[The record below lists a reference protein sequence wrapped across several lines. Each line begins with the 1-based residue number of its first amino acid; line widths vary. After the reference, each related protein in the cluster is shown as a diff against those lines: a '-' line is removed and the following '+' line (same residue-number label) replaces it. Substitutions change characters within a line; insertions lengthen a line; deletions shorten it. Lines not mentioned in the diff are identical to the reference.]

1 MVKRILYG
9 GVQFGQ
15 EEQDAINRVLER
27 NWWGLAEEGV
37 AFEKELAEVQGVRHA
52 LFVNSGSSALELGIV
67 AMNLPK
73 GSEVIV
79 PACTFPTPI
88 ATMIRCGLV
97 PVVCDIDE
105 HNFISPESI
114 RKSISPNTKAI
125 LVVYAGGNVG
135 RLDEVMQ
142 IAQEHN
148 LEVIEDNCDGFGGT
162 YKGKMLGSFGRF
174 SAISTH
180 AAHIISTGQ
189 GGVVFTNDTDLANR
203 ARAMRDWG
211 RDLGFEGEAII
222 DADIPAEYKR
232 YTYTSLGYN
241 LQPLELQAAMGRVQL
256 RRLSEFKT
264 QRKKNWQTLF
274 DALYTIVETQH
285 LSEDSDPCWHTFPL
299 IVQEGVR
306 PSLVGMLGEA
316 QIDWRPILAG
326 NIARQPAFRNHVIF
340 RDELLQADKVFD
352 RGFWLPVHPMYGA
365 EEMEYIASTIQDF
378 YEKSKNLTAE
388 QNYESEH
395 ELAPGIEQKKEPAYT
410 QER

>member
-1 MVKRILYG
+1 MPKRILYG
-9 GVQFGQ
+9 GVQFGK
-15 EEQDAINRVLER
+15 EEHDAINAVLER

-37 AFEKELAEVQGVRHA
+37 AFEKELAAAQGVDHA
-52 LFVNSGSSALELGIV
+52 LFVNSGSSALELGIM

-73 GSEVIV
+73 GSEIIV

-105 HNFISPESI
+105 KNFISPDSI
-114 RKSISPNTKAI
+114 RKSISPYTKAI

-135 RLDEVMQ
+135 RLDEVLD
-142 IAQEHN
+142 IAREYN

-162 YKGKMLGSFGRF
+162 YKGKMLGSFGKF

-211 RDLGFEGEAII
+211 RDLGFEGDALI
-222 DADIPAEYKR
+222 DADIPSEYKR

-256 RRLSEFKT
+256 RRLQEFKA

-274 DALYTIVETQH
+274 DALHTIVETQH

-299 IVQEGVR
+299 LVQEGVR
-306 PSLVGMLGEA
+306 PLLVKKLNEA

-326 NIARQPAFRNHVIF
+326 NISKQPAFRNHVIV
-340 RDELLQADKVFD
+340 RDELVQADKVF
-352 RGFWLPVHPMYGA
+352 RTGFWLPVHPMYGA
-365 EEMEYIASTIQDF
+365 EEMEYIANTIKDF
-378 YEKSKNLTAE
+378 YAHSDNQAIER
-388 QNYESEH
+388 NYER
-395 ELAPGIEQKKEPAYT
+395 EPAHNQNT
-410 QER
+410 SL